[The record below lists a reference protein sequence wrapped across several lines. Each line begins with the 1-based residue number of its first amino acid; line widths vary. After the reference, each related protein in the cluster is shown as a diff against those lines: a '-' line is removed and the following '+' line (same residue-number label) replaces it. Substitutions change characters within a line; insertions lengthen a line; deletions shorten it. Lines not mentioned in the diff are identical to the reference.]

1 MGGSEAGKLHRA
13 GGSARTGQGLL
24 MGEIGSRGD
33 GCGRML
39 GKPQSGTG
47 LEERLEE
54 LWEERAGGD
63 KCPRQAEAASL

>member
-13 GGSARTGQGLL
+13 GGSAGTGQGLL

-39 GKPQSGTG
+39 GKPHPARGWRSG
-47 LEERLEE
+47 
-54 LWEERAGGD
+54 
-63 KCPRQAEAASL
+63 

>member
-39 GKPQSGTG
+39 GKPHQARGWRSG
-47 LEERLEE
+47 
-54 LWEERAGGD
+54 
-63 KCPRQAEAASL
+63 